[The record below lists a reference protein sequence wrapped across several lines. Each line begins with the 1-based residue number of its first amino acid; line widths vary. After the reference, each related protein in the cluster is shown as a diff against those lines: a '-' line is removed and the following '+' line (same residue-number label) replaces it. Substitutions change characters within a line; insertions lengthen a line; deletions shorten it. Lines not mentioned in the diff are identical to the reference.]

1 MICNDKHIAPVT
13 GKYLLRFS
21 IVLLLLF
28 GIYSADAQIVN
39 AQSSA
44 SKEYRIKAVFLF
56 NFTQFVEWPA
66 NAFSGPSAPFVIGI
80 LGDDPFG
87 AYLDEAVANEK
98 VNGHPLVVQR
108 FRDIKDAKN
117 CQILFLNSP
126 DPEKLKENL
135 SVVNAHVLT
144 VSDADNFAR
153 MGGMIRFVKESNRIR
168 LQINPEAARSSEL
181 LISSKL
187 LRVSDI
193 YDPKN
198 PPR

>member
-1 MICNDKHIAPVT
+1 MM
-13 GKYLLRFS
+13 
-21 IVLLLLF
+21 LLLSCV
-28 GIYSADAQIVN
+28 GMYAATAQAPI

-66 NAFSGPSAPFVIGI
+66 ASFSGPAAPFVIGI

-87 AYLDEAVANEK
+87 TYLDEAVQNEK

-108 FRDIKDAKN
+108 FRDVKDAKN

-126 DPEKLKENL
+126 DAEKMKENL
-135 SVVNAHVLT
+135 SAVNTHILT

-168 LQINPEAARSSEL
+168 LQINPEAARSSDL

-198 PPR
+198 LPR